1 MIAFSFT
8 EAACAVGDSYSKF
21 RRRCRTGSGP
31 KVTVLAGRQMVL
43 EPDLMHWLA
52 QERRAA

>member
-21 RRRCRTGSGP
+21 RRRCRAGGGP

-43 EPDLMHWLA
+43 EPDLLHWLA
-52 QERRAA
+52 SRRVA

>member
-21 RRRCRTGSGP
+21 RRRCHAGSGP
-31 KVTVLAGRQMVL
+31 KVTVLAGRRMVL
-43 EPDLMHWLA
+43 EPDLLHWLA
-52 QERRAA
+52 TVRRGV